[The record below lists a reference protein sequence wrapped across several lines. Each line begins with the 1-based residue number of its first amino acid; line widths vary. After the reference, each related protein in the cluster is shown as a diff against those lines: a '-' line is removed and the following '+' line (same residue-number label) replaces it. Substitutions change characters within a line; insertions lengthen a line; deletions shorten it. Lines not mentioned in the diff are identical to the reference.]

1 MNSVTYSY
9 HQISVSPLLHWDR
22 MLASSNLSWIETHE
36 RLTWTK
42 LLQRPQRSTTTTTS
56 FSQCSFTRI
65 SWCLLCLRKKPQ
77 LFPFN
82 HCTIQIRTQN
92 GPVTLPVVER
102 WTEINIKIVVDPS
115 KLDSLNL
122 EQEDF
127 MTSTTRT
134 FVLNMVN
141 TVQMVMRLC
150 SLSENTDKL
159 NFVQQMLAVDIFG
172 RRHSSFFLRSFALP
186 VWIDRWAIIERLST
200 RTNPNCA
207 ATGTVR

>member
-42 LLQRPQRSTTTTTS
+42 WLQRPQRSTTKTTS

-92 GPVTLPVVER
+92 GPVTLPVVGRAMKQKSSSTHQNWIR
-102 WTEINIKIVVDPS
+102 WTWNRRISWRQQPGCFYCIWSILYKWLWD
-115 KLDSLNL
+115 
-122 EQEDF
+122 
-127 MTSTTRT
+127 
-134 FVLNMVN
+134 FVLCRKIR
-141 TVQMVMRLC
+141 TSWTLC
-150 SLSENTDKL
+150 S
-159 NFVQQMLAVDIFG
+159 
-172 RRHSSFFLRSFALP
+172 R
-186 VWIDRWAIIERLST
+186 
-200 RTNPNCA
+200 C
-207 ATGTVR
+207 